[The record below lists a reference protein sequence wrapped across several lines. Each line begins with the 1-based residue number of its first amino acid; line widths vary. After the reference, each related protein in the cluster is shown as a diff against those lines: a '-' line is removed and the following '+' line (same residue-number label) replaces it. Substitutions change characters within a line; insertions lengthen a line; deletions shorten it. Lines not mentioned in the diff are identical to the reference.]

1 MMKKEYS
8 TPLIE
13 VSDAEMKINIC
24 DVSGHDGGGS
34 GTGEGEEEL
43 TKHRG
48 SQNAN
53 DGWGNLW

>member
-1 MMKKEYS
+1 MKKVYS
-8 TPLIE
+8 KPLTE
-13 VSDAEMKINIC
+13 VSDAEIEISIC

-48 SQNAN
+48 SQNEN
-53 DGWGNLW
+53 DGWANLW